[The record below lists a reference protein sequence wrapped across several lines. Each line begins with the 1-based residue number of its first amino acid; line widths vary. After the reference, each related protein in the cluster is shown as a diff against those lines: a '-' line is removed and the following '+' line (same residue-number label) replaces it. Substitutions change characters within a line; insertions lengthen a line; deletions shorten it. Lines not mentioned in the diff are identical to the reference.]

1 MLKKKK
7 NKEELLQ
14 NRYQIFLQILRKF
27 KQNN

>member
-1 MLKKKK
+1 MLKKK

>member
-1 MLKKKK
+1 MLKKK
-7 NKEELLQ
+7 NKEELLK